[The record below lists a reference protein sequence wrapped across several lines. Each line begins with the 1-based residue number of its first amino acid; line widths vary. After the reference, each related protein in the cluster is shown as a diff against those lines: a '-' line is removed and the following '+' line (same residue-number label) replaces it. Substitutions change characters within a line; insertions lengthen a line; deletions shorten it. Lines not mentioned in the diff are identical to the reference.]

1 LENDFLQF
9 LNQQSSPMRVM
20 LLIIFAV
27 MIHLL
32 VVVVRWVAEH
42 VTTGARSKT
51 QKKSHSIITL
61 TCSAS
66 VFALYFFAFGLI
78 LQEMNVS
85 VTAYLASACVIGLAL
100 AFASQG
106 IVQDVVMG
114 VTIIFSDL
122 LDVGDLV
129 ELAGQTGKVKKIT
142 MRYVEIENALRA
154 IVFIP
159 NRTINNVFR

>member
-1 LENDFLQF
+1 MENDFLQF

-66 VFALYFFAFGLI
+66 VF
-78 LQEMNVS
+78 
-85 VTAYLASACVIGLAL
+85 
-100 AFASQG
+100 
-106 IVQDVVMG
+106 
-114 VTIIFSDL
+114 
-122 LDVGDLV
+122 
-129 ELAGQTGKVKKIT
+129 
-142 MRYVEIENALRA
+142 
-154 IVFIP
+154 
-159 NRTINNVFR
+159 

>member
-1 LENDFLQF
+1 
-9 LNQQSSPMRVM
+9 
-20 LLIIFAV
+20 
-27 MIHLL
+27 
-32 VVVVRWVAEH
+32 
-42 VTTGARSKT
+42 
-51 QKKSHSIITL
+51 
-61 TCSAS
+61 
-66 VFALYFFAFGLI
+66 
-78 LQEMNVS
+78 MNVS

>member
-1 LENDFLQF
+1 
-9 LNQQSSPMRVM
+9 
-20 LLIIFAV
+20 
-27 MIHLL
+27 
-32 VVVVRWVAEH
+32 
-42 VTTGARSKT
+42 
-51 QKKSHSIITL
+51 
-61 TCSAS
+61 
-66 VFALYFFAFGLI
+66 
-78 LQEMNVS
+78 MNVS

-142 MRYVEIENALRA
+142 MRYVELENALRA